1 MNIRIFIPYFGR
13 FPSYF
18 PFFLKSCGYNPEID
32 FLIFTDQELAGELP
46 QNVKIH
52 NMSFESFKKMAQSK
66 LALDERNLKVL
77 TPYKLCDY
85 RPAYGVLF
93 SDYLRDADFWGFCDV
108 DLIFGRIFDVLSME
122 IMQDCDRVLNQGHLT
137 LYRNTPEI
145 NHLFE
150 KKLDKGISFRD
161 AIKVKEPC
169 FFDEIFMPEIC
180 RQQRLKQYG
189 ENRFADILPQF
200 GEFVISPLCS
210 VANEKGQ
217 SFYWENGRLY
227 QHCTHGDNQLMYIH
241 LQKRRLPDETV
252 PREFSQRIYIT
263 PQGFYTQGQYSE
275 QCNQGDRNQR
285 KMYQKKRLSGLTMRK
300 VWIKFKVLQME
311 DQLR

>member
-18 PFFLKSCGYNPEID
+18 PFFLKSCGYNPEIE

-52 NMSFESFKKMAQSK
+52 NMSFEAFKKMAQSK
-66 LALDERNLKVL
+66 LALDEHNLKVL

-85 RPAYGVLF
+85 KPAYGALF

-161 AIKVKEPC
+161 AALRMKRGRVSIGKMGDCINILHMEIINSCISTCKNADSQMKRSPESFHSVFTLRPRDFIRRDNIVSNAIRATAIKERC
-169 FFDEIFMPEIC
+169 I
-180 RQQRLKQYG
+180 
-189 ENRFADILPQF
+189 
-200 GEFVISPLCS
+200 
-210 VANEKGQ
+210 
-217 SFYWENGRLY
+217 
-227 QHCTHGDNQLMYIH
+227 
-241 LQKRRLPDETV
+241 KRKDFR
-252 PREFSQRIYIT
+252 
-263 PQGFYTQGQYSE
+263 G
-275 QCNQGDRNQR
+275 
-285 KMYQKKRLSGLTMRK
+285 
-300 VWIKFKVLQME
+300 
-311 DQLR
+311 